1 MVQSAHHVTLTM
13 LRRGWMTALSL
24 SELSRRT
31 TDVKRLLAESPVV
44 VTDNGYNIGALIGL
58 DLWARQEWLED
69 EEDNRA
75 ADAMMV
81 NIKAGE
87 ETYSHEEVWARIDAL
102 EAAGALPD

>member
-1 MVQSAHHVTLTM
+1 
-13 LRRGWMTALSL
+13 MTALSL
-24 SELSRRT
+24 AELSRRA

-44 VTDNGYNIGALIGL
+44 VTDNGHNIGALIGL
-58 DLWARQEWLED
+58 DLWARLQEWLED